1 MSNKNVKVLY
11 HYTSRIQA
19 ELIMKKGYLKLTPSN
34 LIKPTDPKLI
44 RDEDGVL
51 SWVSEISDAV
61 KPVVWLTDS
70 KDPSVHGLDKLKEDV
85 RITVPMKDSY
95 KWWVTWAERN
105 RMNKKWF
112 RDLTKGLKYG
122 SWYVSE
128 EIISLE
134 DVLLIEDLKTG
145 EIILDNRQTDVISA

>member
-1 MSNKNVKVLY
+1 MSNGNVKVLY

-34 LIKPTDPKLI
+34 LIKPTDLKFI
-44 RDEDGVL
+44 RNEDGIL
-51 SWVSEISDAV
+51 SWVSEISDPV

-70 KDPSVHGLDKLKEDV
+70 KDPSVHGLNKLKEDI

-95 KWWVTWAERN
+95 KWWVAWAERN

-112 RDLTKGLKYG
+112 KSITNGMRYG

-128 EIISLE
+128 EIIQLE

-145 EIILDNRQTDVISA
+145 NILLDNRQAYVISA